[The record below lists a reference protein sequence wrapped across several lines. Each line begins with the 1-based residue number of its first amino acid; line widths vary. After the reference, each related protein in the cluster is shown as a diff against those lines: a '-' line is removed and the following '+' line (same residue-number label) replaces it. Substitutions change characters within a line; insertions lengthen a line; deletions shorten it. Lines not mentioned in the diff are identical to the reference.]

1 MAEIDLRT
9 TYGFPLML
17 TSGFASEAT
26 AANYQALL
34 EACERAGDKAP
45 ELLFPALW
53 GLWTFNQVSSRLP
66 QAEDVG
72 LRLLELASTTGRTD
86 IELAA
91 HCAFATAK
99 LMRGDLDV
107 ASAHYETGIELYDPQ
122 AHGELALMM
131 GQDGGAMMLAFLTWV
146 HAHRG
151 DLEALRRRAQEAL
164 ALCEQLDQPS
174 TWGFVHA
181 VLASAF
187 CIVRDWERGA
197 EHAQRTIELGQEQGM
212 PHWEA
217 QGRCNLAWALSTT
230 EPRRAIE
237 LATSAL
243 SVMDEMGS
251 QAATTYFAFA
261 PVLAHLTQGDLD
273 AAERS
278 AAAMAARAERL
289 GEAFFISE
297 NLRLRAA
304 IAAGGGRREEAERLL
319 LEAERTATQQG
330 ADGLAA
336 YARDD
341 LDTLRADG
349 MVGTMA

>member
-1 MAEIDLRT
+1 
-9 TYGFPLML
+9 
-17 TSGFASEAT
+17 
-26 AANYQALL
+26 
-34 EACERAGDKAP
+34 
-45 ELLFPALW
+45 
-53 GLWTFNQVSSRLP
+53 
-66 QAEDVG
+66 
-72 LRLLELASTTGRTD
+72 
-86 IELAA
+86 
-91 HCAFATAK
+91 
-99 LMRGDLDV
+99 
-107 ASAHYETGIELYDPQ
+107 
-122 AHGELALMM
+122 
-131 GQDGGAMMLAFLTWV
+131 
-146 HAHRG
+146 
-151 DLEALRRRAQEAL
+151 
-164 ALCEQLDQPS
+164 LCEQLDQPS